1 MGLWK
6 ITEKGPTKVPE
17 TKLKQEKLLEENLEN
32 WICSD
37 STILG
42 EPLFIIGRQVL
53 IPDIKDRLDVLAI
66 DPQGNAVVIELKR
79 GKLKAPVDMQSLR
92 YASYISK
99 WRFTDFENVSRNY
112 LNQVS
117 DPEFNFNSLYES
129 FCENAGVDDVP
140 DINTDQ
146 RIIIVGSSVREKLG
160 SVALWLR
167 EHTIDVKVI
176 EVHTF
181 KDGND
186 VFIEPNIVVPLQV
199 SKFSD
204 TGKIKPDGSPW
215 RSDGKTWHLEK
226 RCSPATKKLF
236 ILLDQIIQEN
246 LEVEG
251 PRWNQKDYVS
261 YRINNLN
268 WLAVVTMPKTLLL
281 KFLVKKDSFKSDQIA
296 DRLQVKK
303 FDKEESMSE
312 KLNLPSSVFVKNR
325 NEKTDRIYLRIKND
339 FNIES
344 EEFLVFMNDA
354 YKAFPIK

>member
-186 VFIEPNIVVPLQV
+186 VFI
-199 SKFSD
+199 
-204 TGKIKPDGSPW
+204 
-215 RSDGKTWHLEK
+215 
-226 RCSPATKKLF
+226 
-236 ILLDQIIQEN
+236 
-246 LEVEG
+246 
-251 PRWNQKDYVS
+251 
-261 YRINNLN
+261 
-268 WLAVVTMPKTLLL
+268 
-281 KFLVKKDSFKSDQIA
+281 
-296 DRLQVKK
+296 
-303 FDKEESMSE
+303 
-312 KLNLPSSVFVKNR
+312 
-325 NEKTDRIYLRIKND
+325 
-339 FNIES
+339 
-344 EEFLVFMNDA
+344 
-354 YKAFPIK
+354 